1 VLAATGARVV
11 DAEVAVGHA
20 DSRFDEDG
28 RLVDEAF
35 LEELAETIDALMQA
49 VGARPVAAAAAA

>member
-20 DSRFDEDG
+20 DSRFDDDG

-35 LEELAETIDALMQA
+35 RQELAETVDALVEA
-49 VGARPVAAAAAA
+49 IGVRPLVAVAAA